1 VNQPDWQSLLASG
14 IAEIGRQRGEEAR
27 LHLAEAYR
35 MAPAERDVRYWL
47 ANALRL
53 CAQPVAAEHM
63 FRQLAT
69 EFPADAEV
77 AFALAFLLRAEGR
90 PADAAGVLVQLA
102 NVPGRD
108 PATLLKVA
116 GFLRDS
122 DQYNDAISIMHLALD
137 RAPEDAS
144 LHLKLAR
151 LYQAVGEFDAAL
163 GLLRK
168 VVKINPRLGTA
179 WLLLAHMQRFS
190 DNTSSDWQ
198 LIEQAAK
205 QPAGDE
211 ADMCLAF
218 ARGKGLDD
226 MGQWQSAWKEICRGN
241 QLRSLTQPWDRL
253 VWKRQL
259 AGSLQTASQPAAPV
273 RNTGR
278 HPVFIMGMLRSGT
291 TLLEQMLD
299 RHPGITGRGELNF
312 LAHLAKEGPETI
324 PPDETERVAGNNVA
338 LGNELWTRLR
348 LDGPQQ
354 QRFIDKNPLNFRFIG
369 FLLRI
374 MPEAKIIHVTRDG
387 RDSCLSC
394 FFQLLQHPDTGFANS
409 LDDLLDYYRGYRQ
422 IMETWQTLAWD
433 RIHTVSYHDLVQKTR
448 PTLEG
453 VLDFLGLG
461 WNTDMESD
469 SAGPRP
475 VRTASN
481 WQARQPL
488 HQRSLSR
495 WQNYYAMAPGFFDAI
510 AEVDRTAGAS

>member
-1 VNQPDWQSLLASG
+1 VNQPDWQSLLRTG
-14 IAEIGRQRGEEAR
+14 IAEIGRQQGEEAR

-69 EFPADAEV
+69 EFPQDV
-77 AFALAFLLRAEGR
+77 DIAFALAFLLRAEGR
-90 PADAAGVLVQLA
+90 PAEASGVLVQMAHAHEGDL
-102 NVPGRD
+102 
-108 PATLLKVA
+108 ATLLKVA

-122 DQYNDAISIMHLALD
+122 DQYNDAISVMHMALD
-137 RAPEDAS
+137 KAPDDAS

-151 LYQAVGEFDAAL
+151 LYQAVGQFDAAL

-168 VVKINPRLGTA
+168 AVRIDPRLGTA
-179 WLLLAHMQRFS
+179 WLLLAHLQRFS
-190 DNTSSDWQ
+190 DDTSSDWQ
-198 LIEQAAK
+198 LIEQAAQ
-205 QPAGDE
+205 QPLGDE

-226 MGQWQSAWKEICRGN
+226 MGRWQSAWKEICRGN
-241 QLRSLTQPWDRL
+241 QLRNTAQPWDTL
-253 VWKRQL
+253 AWKQQL
-259 AGSLQTASQPAAPV
+259 ARSLQVASPSPAPGK
-273 RNTGR
+273 NSGR

-291 TLLEQMLD
+291 TVLEQMLD
-299 RHPGITGRGELNF
+299 RHPGITARGELNF
-312 LAHLAKEGPETI
+312 LAHLAKEGPETM
-324 PPDETERVAGNNVA
+324 PPDETARIARNKQA

-354 QRFIDKNPLNFRFIG
+354 QRYVDKNPLNFRFIG

-374 MPEAKIIHVTRDG
+374 LPEARIIHVTRDG

-394 FFQLLQHPDTGFANS
+394 FFQLLQHPDAGFSNS

-422 IMETWQTLAWD
+422 VMDRWCRLAGD
-433 RIHTVSYHDLVQKTR
+433 RIHTVSYDDLVRETR

-461 WNTDMESD
+461 WDAAMEND
-469 SAGPRP
+469 RADTRP
-475 VRTASN
+475 VRTASS

-510 AEVDRTAGAS
+510 AEVDQATGAS